1 MTEKDLQAKMNS
13 LKEKI
18 DERVIEVESDKS
30 LEPIESQQQFF
41 PGWEP
46 EARAAPNAMLRGALF
61 SATQGKNRRMCEREV
76 VATMDNYEIRY
87 TGISLNQA
95 DLNLWETI
103 MHIARNNPVGEEA
116 TFSVYEILKHMGK
129 DNSSKDYESLKKS
142 LARLRSA
149 DVEITIKG
157 KNTYFGPLCGIAGEL
172 DKKTDS
178 YRFKFSEGLICLFDS
193 GWSKL
198 DYQHRKTLKG
208 KPLALWLHGLF
219 CSHARPYPIKIE
231 TIHRLCGSD
240 AKELKYFKKS
250 LKKALNEL
258 VSIGYLKSFEFKG
271 DLLTVK
277 KLASQSQIKHLKK
290 RGLDA
295 K

>member
-1 MTEKDLQAKMNS
+1 MISPEMQDKLDSIQDKLGERGESEQILETSLQ
-13 LKEKI
+13 
-18 DERVIEVESDKS
+18 
-30 LEPIESQQQFF
+30 PQQQYF

-46 EARAAPNAMLRGALF
+46 ETRAAPNAMLRGALF

-76 VATMDNYEIRY
+76 IATMDNYEIRY

-103 MHIARNNPVGEEA
+103 MHIARNNPAGEES
-116 TFSVYEILKHMGK
+116 TFSIYEILKHMGRGH
-129 DNSSKDYESLKKS
+129 SVRDYESIKNS

-149 DVEITIKG
+149 DVEITTKDE
-157 KNTYFGPLCGIAGEL
+157 KTYFGPLCGIAGEL

-198 DYQHRKTLKG
+198 DYQHRKTIKD

-219 CSHARPYPIKIE
+219 CSHAKPYPIKIE
-231 TIHRLCGSD
+231 TLHKLCGSET
-240 AKELKYFKKS
+240 KEVKYFKKS

-258 VSIGYLKSFEFKG
+258 VDINYLKSFEFKG
-271 DLLTVK
+271 NLLKVK
-277 KLASQSQIKHLKK
+277 KTPSQSQLKHLKK
-290 RGLDA
+290 RGLDV

>member
-1 MTEKDLQAKMNS
+1 MTNLQERMGL
-13 LKEKI
+13 LKEKM
-18 DERVIEVESDKS
+18 DERVEVEPDKS
-30 LEPIESQQQFF
+30 LEPSQQQFF

-46 EARAAPNAMLRGALF
+46 ETRAAPNAMLRGALF
-61 SATQGKNRRMCEREV
+61 SATQGKNRRMCQREV
-76 VATMDNYEIRY
+76 IATTDNYEIRY

-103 MHIARNNPVGEEA
+103 MHIARNNAAGEES
-116 TFSVYEILKHMGK
+116 TFSIYEILKHMGK

-157 KNTYFGPLCGIAGEL
+157 ENTYFGPLCGIAGEL

-178 YRFKFSEGLICLFDS
+178 YRFKFFEGLICLFDS

-198 DYQHRKTLKG
+198 DYQHRKTLKD

-219 CSHARPYPIKIE
+219 CSHAKPYPIKVE

-240 AKELKYFKKS
+240 TKELKSFKRA
-250 LKKALNEL
+250 LKKALSEL
-258 VSIGYLKSFEFKG
+258 VSTGYLKSFEFDG
-271 DLLTVK
+271 DLLKVK
-277 KLASQSQIKHLKK
+277 KTPSKSQLKHLKK
-290 RGLDA
+290 RGLHA